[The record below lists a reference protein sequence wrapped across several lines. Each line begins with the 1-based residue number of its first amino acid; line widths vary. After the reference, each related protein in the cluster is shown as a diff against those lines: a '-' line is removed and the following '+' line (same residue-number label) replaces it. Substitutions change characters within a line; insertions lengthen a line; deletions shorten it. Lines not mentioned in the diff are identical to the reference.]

1 MGEQIPSSKEE
12 DTLNEQF
19 LSRKDIAVKLRQLG
33 VDVDFE
39 DWDGL
44 DDNDVLDIIV
54 TLAMMHN
61 LDLDEILQLTVPIVK
76 RRREEEGEPSEI

>member
-1 MGEQIPSSKEE
+1 MSEQIPMSIEE